1 MSLIQEFHCIVCL
14 TTPSELFCSTLAWS
28 LSYFVRPVC
37 QVYWFKFIV
46 RVLVRILVHGDK
58 VNDSREDEEK
68 DKNTKSK
75 KQN

>member
-1 MSLIQEFHCIVCL
+1 M
-14 TTPSELFCSTLAWS
+14 
-28 LSYFVRPVC
+28 C